1 MTRFLARVESM
12 SQEEAGAKIGM
23 SGERI
28 RGYRLGEWTRL
39 NARTRRAM
47 EEYLGF
53 DVPDP
58 NEQWRA
64 GVRFAVNRLE
74 DALRELEEVLD
85 AVARNEDR
93 PAPPTKPPRAQ

>member
-12 SQEEAGAKIGM
+12 SQEEAGATIGM

-53 DVPDP
+53 DVVDPDD
-58 NEQWRA
+58 QWRA
-64 GVRFAVNRLE
+64 GVRFATDRVRG
-74 DALRELEEVLD
+74 ALQELEAVLD
-85 AVARNEDR
+85 AVRE
-93 PAPPTKPPRAQ
+93 K